1 MPAGPVAVLDPCTTR
16 HEPGIRDAVRRVI
29 ARLGVG
35 VDELDLS
42 GDTTECCGF
51 GGLMQN
57 ANPDLARKVVRRRA
71 EQSDRDYLAYCA
83 MCRDNLAAAGKR
95 TLHLLDL
102 IFPAPETPDP
112 AARPW
117 PRWSRRRDNR
127 ARLKAR
133 LLNELWKETPPD
145 MTDVTP
151 IPLRMT
157 PEVKDALDR
166 RRILDEDLK
175 QVILHA
181 ETTGQKLRHPV
192 SGRFKAVRRIR
203 NATFWVE
210 YAPSAD
216 GFSIHNAYAH
226 RMEVKSA

>member
-1 MPAGPVAVLDPCTTR
+1 V
-16 HEPGIRDAVRRVI
+16 IREAVRQVL

-35 VDELDLS
+35 VAELPLS
-42 GDTTECCGF
+42 GDNTECCGF

-57 ANPDLARKVVRRRA
+57 ANPDLAREVVRRRA
-71 EQSDRDYLAYCA
+71 EQSDSDYLAYCA

-102 IFPAPETPDP
+102 VFPDPETPDP

-133 LLNELWKETPPD
+133 LLTDPWKETPPD
-145 MTDVTP
+145 MTYAAP
-151 IPLRMT
+151 IRLWMT

-166 RRILDEDLK
+166 RRILDEDLE
-175 QVILHA
+175 QVIHHS
-181 ETTGQKLRHPV
+181 ETTGQKFRHPA
-192 SGRFKAVRRIR
+192 SGRFKAVLKIH
-203 NATFWVE
+203 NTTFWVE
-210 YAPSAD
+210 YAPSPD